1 MITLSFIKY
10 NHAIITYLKKDMR
23 RRIAMKKIMDAIEK
37 YLLPLASAIG
47 NQRFLIALRDSFIGI
62 MPVVM
67 TGSIA
72 VLLNAFFV
80 DIPAQ
85 FGLEGITRNF
95 QWLVDINGLIF
106 KGSLAI
112 VSILFVFTLGVNV
125 AKIYKTDTLSA
136 GLVSLSAF
144 IITIG
149 NSFTKEFS
157 VPTESSGALSKML
170 NGIDG
175 ISVNSGNLSITMTGI
190 LPGTQINSNGY
201 FTAILIGFLSTI
213 IFSKLMNKNWTIKLP
228 AAVPPAIA
236 KPFMS
241 IIPALVSLYTV
252 GVITYLFN
260 RFTGELIIDW
270 IYKVLQLPLLS
281 LSQSFLAVV
290 LVAMLTQLFWFFGIH
305 GGNVMAPIMEGVF
318 GVALLANLEA
328 YQTGQPIPYLWTS
341 NSFGA
346 FVWYA
351 TLGLL
356 IAIFWQS
363 KNDHYREVAK
373 LGIAPVMF
381 NIGEP
386 VMYGLPTVLNPI
398 LFIPFILSPA
408 LMATIAYV
416 ATSLGLVAPVTQ
428 NVTWVMPPVLYGFF
442 ATGFDWRSIV
452 LSLVNLF
459 VAVIVYV
466 PFVRLANK
474 DLSPTLEK
482 EKV

>member
-1 MITLSFIKY
+1 
-10 NHAIITYLKKDMR
+10 
-23 RRIAMKKIMDAIEK
+23 MKKIMEAIENF
-37 YLLPLASAIG
+37 LLPIASAIG
-47 NQRFLIALRDSFIGI
+47 NQRFLIALRDSFIGT

-72 VLLNAFFV
+72 ILLNAFLV
-80 DIPAQ
+80 DIPGQ
-85 FGLEGITRNF
+85 FGLESITRNF
-95 QWLVDINGLIF
+95 QWLVDINDLIF

-112 VSILFVFTLGVNV
+112 VSLLFVFTLGVNV

-149 NSFTKEFS
+149 NSFSKDFA
-157 VPTESSGALSKML
+157 VPEGNGGALAKML
-170 NGIDG
+170 SGVDG
-175 ISVNSGNLSITMTGI
+175 ISVSGDNLSITMTGV

-201 FTAILIGFLSTI
+201 FTAILIGFLASI

-228 AAVPPAIA
+228 ATVPPAIA

-252 GVITYLFN
+252 GTIAYLFN
-260 RFTGELIIDW
+260 KFTGELIIDW
-270 IYKVLQLPLLS
+270 IYKILQLPLLS

-290 LVAMLTQLFWFFGIH
+290 IVAMITQLFWFFGIH

-341 NSFGA
+341 VSFGA

-363 KNDHYREVAK
+363 KNEHYREVAK

-398 LFIPFILSPA
+398 LFIPFILSPT

-428 NVTWVMPPVLYGFF
+428 NVTWVMPPILYGFF
-442 ATGFDWRSIV
+442 ATGFDWRSII
-452 LSLVNLF
+452 LSLVNLS
-459 VAVIVYV
+459 VAIAVYV

-474 DLSPTLEK
+474 ELVATPKKEETDSLDDSLNDSYEESLETVTN
-482 EKV
+482 ESNN